1 MYSSNVLIQ
10 AKYMERKKLEDS
22 LRSFNLEVQVQMTK
36 IKIIMLMVTF
46 ERDYD
51 TYRAVSFAYKSNIW
65 DVGLNVDAIGS
76 KIF

>member
-22 LRSFNLEVQVQMTK
+22 LRSYNLEVQVQMTK

-46 ERDYD
+46 ERDYN
-51 TYRAVSFAYKSNIW
+51 TYRAVSFVYKSNI
-65 DVGLNVDAIGS
+65 
-76 KIF
+76 